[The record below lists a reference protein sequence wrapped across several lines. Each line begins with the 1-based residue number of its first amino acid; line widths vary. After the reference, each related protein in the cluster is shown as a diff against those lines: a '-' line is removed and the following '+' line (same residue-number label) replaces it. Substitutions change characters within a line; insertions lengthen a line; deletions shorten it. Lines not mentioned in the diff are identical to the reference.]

1 MAVMMTHEQFRD
13 RLSDF
18 ADGALTGT
26 ERGEFWAH
34 RESCPACAVLADT
47 FALALTELHSL
58 PRLEVPPGFTA
69 RVLAR
74 TLGRDAPGTWAVI
87 RDWLGLPRLLLNP
100 SAAVA
105 TLVVILTFFAGTRE
119 GRQMT
124 REVSMATHQTYSNA
138 LRLYHRSD
146 DLKQTAVAVGR
157 RIPGQIGETVD
168 WLRQRL
174 GPAREEPATPR
185 EAPDSGADLRGA
197 DEPAPRA

>member
-1 MAVMMTHEQFRD
+1 MMSHETFRD

-18 ADGALTGT
+18 VDGSLSEA
-26 ERGEFWAH
+26 ERQEFWAH
-34 RESCPACAVLADT
+34 REFCPACAVLADT

-74 TLGRDAPGTWAVI
+74 TLGREAPGTWAVI

-105 TLVVILTFFAGTRE
+105 TLLLLLTFFAGTRD

-138 LRLYHRSD
+138 LRLYYRSE
-146 DLKQTAVAVGR
+146 DLKKTAVAVGR

-185 EAPDSGADLRGA
+185 ESPESGAGLRSA
-197 DEPAPRA
+197 DEPATRA